1 VSPLGLTTHRRHA
14 TTYAAHLLEAGA
26 GGARPDAGEP
36 DASGAYGR
44 GADGGGWQPEQQ
56 TRCAVRMW
64 MCGLQRLRH
73 ARSER
78 WTAAA
83 TAGGRPGQPR
93 RFQARVA
100 RGGHAGRQVVHRQVP
115 GGAQGGWR
123 TPFAYNSHC
132 PASPLWPAGAPS
144 GWPKRRT
151 STCVGR
157 AHLTGL
163 ATLIRQEPHV
173 QGCGGHPHTA
183 RGARHQDP
191 VQKKWVL
198 GLKGFG
204 GVHYKGSIQRTPGQA
219 PNPSIHHPTGL
230 TPWTNKRGPEWTLQ
244 PTSPARSRTATL
256 IISTVCWMAGVF
268 VHEGEPAGA
277 AMRLQQHSGAR
288 AAGESSFSF
297 SSSPPPSFQLSAHN
311 AVGFMRRIH
320 QGTKPSETEEE

>member
-1 VSPLGLTTHRRHA
+1 MHRRTLHTSFKLARAALAPTRESLTPLARTGAARTAVGGSPSSRHDVRCGCGCAGFSGFA
-14 TTYAAHLLEAGA
+14 TRGLSGGPPPPPPEDGPDSHDDFKPVSHVEAT
-26 GGARPDAGEP
+26 PDVKSYIDKCLAEHKVG
-36 DASGAYGR
+36 
-44 GADGGGWQPEQQ
+44 
-56 TRCAVRMW
+56 VK
-64 MCGLQRLRH
+64 
-73 ARSER
+73 
-78 WTAAA
+78 
-83 TAGGRPGQPR
+83 
-93 RFQARVA
+93 
-100 RGGHAGRQVVHRQVP
+100 
-115 GGAQGGWR
+115 GGWR
-123 TPFAYNSHC
+123 TPLAYNSHC

-191 VQKKWVL
+191 AQKKWVL

-297 SSSPPPSFQLSAHN
+297 SSSPPPSFQLSAHK
-311 AVGFMRRIH
+311 AVGFMRRTH